1 MPPKRAD
8 ATSDCG
14 TPHSLHPTS
23 SLGGVYSPRPGSPVA
38 REDHLVALSHFR
50 INFGDLMG
58 LNLVF
63 PSLAIDHGLVICC
76 SVGSGVSR
84 LG

>member
-1 MPPKRAD
+1 M
-8 ATSDCG
+8 
-14 TPHSLHPTS
+14 
-23 SLGGVYSPRPGSPVA
+23 YSPRLGPPVA
-38 REDHLVALSHFR
+38 CDEHLVALSHFR
-50 INFGDLMG
+50 INLGDLMG

-84 LG
+84 VG